1 MILSEPFY
9 SYLRASMGS
18 SFAAFFAGYQPETTP
33 TKNETI
39 NANPI
44 HWKGMIIGVLRAK
57 ANPFP
62 TSSPNIIPIM
72 PPARLTSIASNR
84 NWVIMIFSLAPKAFR
99 VPISL
104 VLSVTETSIMFIR
117 EMDAPKRVI
126 NPIKP
131 APILTDFN
139 EFIRM
144 PDRLSALRIL
154 KLFCSPG
161 LNFLI
166 ERIED
171 IASLIAASIFS
182 GLGAKTLVTIDEL
195 EDPKSFKPVI
205 SGK

>member
-1 MILSEPFY
+1 
-9 SYLRASMGS
+9 MGS
-18 SFAAFFAGYQPETTP
+18 SFAAFLAGYQPETTP
-33 TKNETI
+33 TKNETA
-39 NANPI
+39 NAKPI
-44 HWKGMIIGVLRAK
+44 HSKGMIIGVLRIK

-62 TSSPNIIPIM
+62 TISPNTIPIM
-72 PPARLTSIASNR
+72 PPARLTNIASNR
-84 NWVIMIFSLAPKAFR
+84 NWVIMIFSLAPKAFL
-99 VPISL
+99 VPISP

-144 PDRLSALRIL
+144 LDRLSALRIL

-166 ERIED
+166 ERIDD

-195 EDPKSFKPVI
+195 DDPKSFQASHKW
-205 SGK
+205 